1 MLSHISYFLQMLF
14 QNKGKSYT
22 MLELLPPVL
31 FINQLVMMGGK
42 VIKAGMVLNSSLEI
56 LEH

>member
-14 QNKGKSYT
+14 QNKGKSCT

-42 VIKAGMVLNSSLEI
+42 ESK
-56 LEH
+56 